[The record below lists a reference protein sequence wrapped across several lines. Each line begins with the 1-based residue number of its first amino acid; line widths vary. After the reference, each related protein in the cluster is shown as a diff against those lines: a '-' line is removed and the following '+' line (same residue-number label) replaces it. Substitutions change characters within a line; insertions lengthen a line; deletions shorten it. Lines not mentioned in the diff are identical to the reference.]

1 MIYAAVAVGYLL
13 GSIPVG
19 LLVGWVAGRDVRREG
34 SGNIGFTNV
43 LRVCGL
49 GWGLPV
55 LLLDLAKGF
64 APAFWVA
71 PALVDRTDALP
82 AVLAGL
88 AAILGHNF
96 PVWLRFRGGKGVAT
110 SAGAVL
116 ALLPQAFGVALVA
129 WAVMVGI
136 TRYVSVGSMSAG
148 VALVVAHFVLSPAPF
163 AADALPLTVLAV
175 VLCALVI
182 VRHKGNIQRLCA
194 GTENRIGAP
203 PQTGETDPL
212 AHPSEGSR
220 DA

>member
-1 MIYAAVAVGYLL
+1 MIYAAAAVGYLL

-19 LLVGWVAGRDVRREG
+19 LLVGWLAGKDVRHEG

-49 GWGLPV
+49 AWGLPV

-64 APAFWVA
+64 APAFWIA
-71 PALVDRTDALP
+71 PALVDRSGTFA

-116 ALLPQAFGVALVA
+116 ALMPEAFGVALVT
-129 WAVMVGI
+129 WAGMVGL

-148 VALVVAHFVLSPAPF
+148 VALLIAHLVLSPTPF
-163 AADALPLTVLAV
+163 GGNDLPLTVLAV
-175 VLCALVI
+175 VLCGLVV
-182 VRHKGNIQRLCA
+182 VRHKGNIQRLRA
-194 GTENRIGAP
+194 GTENRIGASAIRGNEDVASQAP
-203 PQTGETDPL
+203 
-212 AHPSEGSR
+212 EGKR